1 MRSEESNRATRQSRL
16 KEVNEMAVPV
26 RLDGCVIAVIYVYG
40 VASEAHIDENRVIV
54 EVLSGKISSKLHGLT
69 RAWLYPRAHSRLG
82 DFL

>member
-1 MRSEESNRATRQSRL
+1 
-16 KEVNEMAVPV
+16 MAVPV

-40 VASEAHIDENRVIV
+40 VASEAHVDENRVIV
-54 EVLSGKISSKLHGLT
+54 EILSGKISSKLHGLT